1 MTNPVTIHEID
12 FSIDDNVEFFAC
24 FENTI
29 SHLSSDADILDI
41 ASQIS
46 AQLTQKLFQVRE
58 DRIAEEAER
67 NKPKNRFSNF
77 GHRTSTASTASAGN
91 KFSSFKSSEVTLN
104 SLTLSA
110 LIKSLSNLGILQ
122 DAHLTDTYR
131 LLNSPYSYTI
141 SKEEWSS
148 PFGNV
153 GTTAEPLLN
162 ELIDRLHIN
171 GALDKDSFIAQVLQN
186 AKPTNNGLSQ
196 YL

>member
-12 FSIDDNVEFFAC
+12 FSSDDNIEFFAS

-29 SHLSSDADILDI
+29 THLSSDSDVLDI

-58 DRIAEEAER
+58 EHIAEEVER

-77 GHRTSTASTASAGN
+77 GQRTSVTTTVSVGN
-91 KFSSFKSSEVTLN
+91 KFSSFNASEVTLD
-104 SLTLSA
+104 SLSLSA
-110 LIKSLSNLGILQ
+110 LIKSLSSLGILQ
-122 DAHLTDTYR
+122 DAHLADTYR

-141 SKEEWSS
+141 SKDEWSS
-148 PFGNV
+148 PFGNI
-153 GTTAEPLLN
+153 GTTAEPLLD

-171 GALDKDSFIAQVLQN
+171 GSLDKVSFIAQVLQN
-186 AKPTNNGLSQ
+186 AKPTNSGLSQ